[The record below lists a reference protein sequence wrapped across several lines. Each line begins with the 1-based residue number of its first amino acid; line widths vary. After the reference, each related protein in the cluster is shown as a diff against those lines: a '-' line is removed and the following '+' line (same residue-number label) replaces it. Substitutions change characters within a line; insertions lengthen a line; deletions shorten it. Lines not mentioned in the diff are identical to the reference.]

1 MHPKRKM
8 AKTGRKNLC
17 LTRITNCPRSH
28 VCVCVCECVY
38 VSIVVVFNY
47 MHYETLINKANE
59 ESQMCKAK

>member
-17 LTRITNCPRSH
+17 PRSY
-28 VCVCVCECVY
+28 VCVWCMWCMCLCVY